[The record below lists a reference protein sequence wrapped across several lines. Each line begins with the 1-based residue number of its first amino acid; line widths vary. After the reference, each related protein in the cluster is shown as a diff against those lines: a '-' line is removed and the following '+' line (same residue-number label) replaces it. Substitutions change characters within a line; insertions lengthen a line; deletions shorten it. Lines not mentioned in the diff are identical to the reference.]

1 MTQINIFNTAQK
13 MKFSIKD
20 FFSKCDQIRSFLQI
34 LSHLLKKSLMENL
47 IFCEVQGII
56 YNNQLKLPNISASVY
71 VSTKTA
77 IFVFPSICRS
87 IRTEEACN
95 FILKKTLAQV
105 FFCEFCEFSKNIF
118 FTEHLQV
125 TASLIYLKEN
135 LLYPAKLGY

>member
-1 MTQINIFNTAQK
+1 

-20 FFSKCDQIRSFLQI
+20 LFSKCDQIRSFLWI
-34 LSHLLKKSLMENL
+34 SSHLLKKSFMENL
-47 IFCEVQGII
+47 IFCELQGIR
-56 YNNQLKLPNISASVY
+56 YNNSLKLSNISASVY

-118 FTEHLQV
+118 FTEHLRV